1 MTVRCPEC
9 STTLRVKQER
19 IGNRTHGTCPSCRAS
34 VPLKASEE
42 RIQVQCTQCNTMLK
56 APASSA
62 GMQGRCPKCR
72 AAIAIGRP
80 AFQETHAET
89 HAHDAES
96 SVSTQRIS
104 VRALG
109 IDTMALS
116 ASIAEAAAGA
126 GKSTAHHATTAKG
139 SATSLLESPPP
150 ALTTAAEGIKAAA
163 RGIASTPTQPAHH
176 APTSAK
182 KSETPAATPG
192 RTLAQILEQRERA
205 HDEQFASAPSVKAF
219 STLQGILCGATAG
232 AIVGTLW
239 AVLRSR
245 IDTQVIETFLAPPPA
260 FASGFGLSAGIV
272 GIAMA
277 IVLGAAI
284 GLVMS
289 WTEPPRSEARPG
301 PRFVRCVAFGLGIG
315 LLMAALW
322 FFNSGN
328 PINVGGL
335 TPAFNWVRDMMVT
348 GILTGALLHL
358 FTPSKA

>member
-19 IGNRTHGTCPSCRAS
+19 IGNRTHGTCPTCRAS

-72 AAIAIGRP
+72 SSISIGRP
-80 AFQETHAET
+80 VIQEPI
-89 HAHDAES
+89 AHDTES

-109 IDTMALS
+109 IETMALK
-116 ASIAEAAAGA
+116 ASVAETAAGA
-126 GKSTAHHATTAKG
+126 GKSTVGHGTTHTGA
-139 SATSLLESPPP
+139 ATSLLDSPPP

-163 RGIASTPTQPAHH
+163 RGITSPPTPTPHH
-176 APTSAK
+176 APATARKHES
-182 KSETPAATPG
+182 STATPR
-192 RTLAQILEQRERA
+192 RTLAEILEQRERA
-205 HDEQFASAPSVKAF
+205 HDEQFASAPSVKSF
-219 STLQGILCGATAG
+219 SMLHGVLCGGTAG
-232 AIVGTLW
+232 AIVGTIW

-245 IDTQVIETFLAPPPA
+245 FDAQVIETFLAPPPA
-260 FASGFGLSAGIV
+260 FVSGFGLSDGIV
-272 GIAMA
+272 GITLA
-277 IVLGAAI
+277 ILLGAVI

-289 WTEPPRSEARPG
+289 WTEPPRSSARPG
-301 PRFVRCVAFGLGIG
+301 PRFIRCVAFGLGIG
-315 LLMAALW
+315 LVMAALW

-328 PINVGGL
+328 PVNVGGL
-335 TPAFNWVRDMMVT
+335 TPAFNWLRDMMVT

-358 FTPSKA
+358 FAKKA

>member
-9 STTLRVKQER
+9 SATLRVKQER
-19 IGNRTHGTCPSCRAS
+19 IGNRTHGTCPTCRAS

-80 AFQETHAET
+80 AFQEAQIHEA
-89 HAHDAES
+89 DS

-109 IDTMALS
+109 IETMGLS
-116 ASIAEAAAGA
+116 ASLGEAAASVAAGA
-126 GKSTAHHATTAKG
+126 GKSAAHHTTAGKG
-139 SATSLLESPPP
+139 TATSLLELPPS

-163 RGIASTPTQPAHH
+163 KGIAPTPSQAAHH
-176 APTSAK
+176 ASAK
-182 KSETPAATPG
+182 KSETHAATPP
-192 RTLAQILEQRERA
+192 RTLAEILEQRERA
-205 HDEQFASAPSVKAF
+205 HDEQLASAPSAKAF
-219 STLQGILCGATAG
+219 STLQGVLCGATAG
-232 AIVGTLW
+232 AVVGTLW

-245 IDTQVIETFLAPPPA
+245 FDAQVIDTFVATPPA
-260 FASGFGLSAGIV
+260 FASGFGLSDGIV
-272 GIAMA
+272 GIALA

-284 GLVMS
+284 GLMMS
-289 WTEPPRSEARPG
+289 WTEPPRASARPG
-301 PRFVRCVAFGLGIG
+301 PRFVRCVAFGFGLGIV
-315 LLMAALW
+315 MAALW

-328 PINVGGL
+328 PANVGGL